1 MLGLTYILTDY
12 KIYIYR
18 KNNKK
23 MVDFYLKKS
32 QNTIPVPLHQAID
45 TNYTVVQQLHLKLN
59 DLRVLFAVD
68 VRSILSITITSTDN
82 DGD

>member
-1 MLGLTYILTDY
+1 MQISGLLYVLKKTTTFSMLGLTYILTDY

-32 QNTIPVPLHQAID
+32 QNTNPMPLHQAV
-45 TNYTVVQQLHLKLN
+45 N
-59 DLRVLFAVD
+59 
-68 VRSILSITITSTDN
+68 
-82 DGD
+82 